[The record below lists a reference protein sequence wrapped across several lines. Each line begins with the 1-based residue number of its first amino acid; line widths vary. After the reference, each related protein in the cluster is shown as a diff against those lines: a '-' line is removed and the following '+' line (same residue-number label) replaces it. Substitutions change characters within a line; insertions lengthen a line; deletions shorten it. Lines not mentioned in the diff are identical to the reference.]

1 MNMRLIYEYIKRMT
15 KDDVKNMAMKQNIIL
30 SDKEVDNVYYYI
42 KDNYK
47 EFFYGKL
54 KIDDILKDASK
65 LLSDNNYNK
74 FYELYLKYED
84 NI

>member
-1 MNMRLIYEYIKRMT
+1 MRLMYEYVKRIT
-15 KDDVKNMAMKQNIIL
+15 KNDVKNIAMKQNIML

-47 EFFYGKL
+47 NFLYGKL
-54 KIDDILKDASK
+54 KPNDILKDASK